1 MLTLSQSGAV
11 NAALLLLIAFS
22 AVTWFLILSKGWLQ
36 FQLRQ
41 WNEDFR
47 ARFWSA
53 KSLAEAEQAA
63 RGNQGTLARLVVAG
77 FATLKS
83 DGQSGASLQQ
93 AGDRQEVLERSL
105 RAQIQKE
112 QHRLESGLM
121 VLASVGSTAPFVGLF
136 GTVWGIMNAL
146 QSIAASGSAGIDV
159 VAGPVGEALIATA
172 IGIAVAIPAV
182 LAYNYGVRTVRLMV
196 ADLERFGNDFL
207 HLAARS
213 EFRIGA

>member
-36 FQLRQ
+36 FQLGQ

-47 ARFWSA
+47 ARFWAA
-53 KSLAEAEQAA
+53 KSLDESEKLA
-63 RGNQGTLARLVVAG
+63 RGNQGTLARLVVVG
-77 FATLKS
+77 FESLR
-83 DGQSGASLQQ
+83 SGERGGSLQQ
-93 AGDRQEVLERSL
+93 SGDRQEVLERSL

-121 VLASVGSTAPFVGLF
+121 VLASIGSTAPFVGLF

-146 QSIAASGSAGIDV
+146 KSIAVSGSAGIDV

-172 IGIAVAIPAV
+172 IGIAVAIPSV

-196 ADLERFGNDFL
+196 ADLERFGNDFM
-207 HLAARS
+207 HLAMRS
-213 EFRIGA
+213 EYRLGD